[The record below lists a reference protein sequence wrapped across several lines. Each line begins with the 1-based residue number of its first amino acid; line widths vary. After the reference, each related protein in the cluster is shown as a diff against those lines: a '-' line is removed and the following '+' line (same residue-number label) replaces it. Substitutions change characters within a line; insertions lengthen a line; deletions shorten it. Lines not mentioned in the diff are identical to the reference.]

1 MKEECLMKIYISAD
15 MEGATGVTDVVQTM
29 ESRSEYAFGCR
40 MMAHDVRAAALGA
53 LKAGADEILVNDA
66 HGRKINIDIAA
77 LGGNGAV
84 RLLSGTPKPLGMM
97 EGLDESFDGVFFI
110 GYHAMAGT
118 PGAVLDHTVSGR
130 TVYSVSLNGREVGEL
145 GLNAA
150 VASELGVPVALVE
163 GDDALE
169 REVRELLGEDAVYAC
184 VKKAKG
190 RYAADCLVPG
200 GEPPVSA
207 VPGAPV
213 NAFELIRSKAEE
225 AVRLIADGRA
235 PQMNMGTGAF
245 ELRIT
250 FHTTAQCDAACQIP
264 LLKRIGG
271 RTVELRGTGMAEMR
285 RWSGAIIGLAS
296 TAG

>member
-1 MKEECLMKIYISAD
+1 MRIFISAD
-15 MEGATGVTDVVQTM
+15 MEGATGVTDAVQTM
-29 ESRSEYAFGCR
+29 ESRPEYAFGCR
-40 MMAHDVRAAALGA
+40 MMAHDVRAAAEGA

-66 HGRKINIDIAA
+66 HGRKINIDIGQ

-97 EGLDESFDGVFFI
+97 EGCDSSFDGVFFI

-118 PGAVLDHTVSGR
+118 PCAVLDHTVSGR
-130 TVYSVSLNGREVGEL
+130 TVFSVELNGREVGET

-150 VASELGVPVALVE
+150 VAAGFGVPVAMVE

-169 REVRELLGEDAVYAC
+169 REVRGLLGPDVVYAC
-184 VKKAKG
+184 VKKAKA
-190 RYAADCLVPG
+190 RFAADSMLPSL
-200 GEPPVSA
+200 SA
-207 VPGAPV
+207 GQPRVEGPDALSSYEYISRKAQEAV
-213 NAFELIRSKAEE
+213 ALIRSGKAPSMDIGGGSFD
-225 AVRLIADGRA
+225 LK
-235 PQMNMGTGAF
+235 
-245 ELRIT
+245 IT

-285 RWSGAIIGLAS
+285 RWSGAIISLAG
-296 TAG
+296 TAN

>member
-1 MKEECLMKIYISAD
+1 MKIYISAD
-15 MEGATGVTDVVQTM
+15 MEGATGVTDAVQTM
-29 ESRSEYAFGCR
+29 ESRPEYAFGCK
-40 MMAHDVRAAALGA
+40 MMAHDVRAAVMGA

-97 EGLDESFDGVFFI
+97 EGLDESFDGVFFV

-118 PGAVLDHTVSGR
+118 PCAVLDHTVSGR
-130 TVYSVSLNGREVGEL
+130 TVYSVSLNGREVGET

-150 VASELGVPVALVE
+150 VAAQMGVPIALVE

-169 REVRELLGEDAVYAC
+169 REVRALLGDNVVYAC
-184 VKKAKG
+184 VKKAKA
-190 RYAADCLVPG
+190 RYAADSMVPAG
-200 GEPPVSA
+200 GENCAHPAAPCSA
-207 VPGAPV
+207 M
-213 NAFELIRSKAEE
+213 NACDLIRSKAEE
-225 AVRLIADGRA
+225 AVKLIASGRA
-235 PQMNMGTGAF
+235 PRMDIGSGAF

-271 RTVELRGTGMAEMR
+271 RSVELRGTNMIEMR
-285 RWSGAIIGLAS
+285 RWTGAIISLAS